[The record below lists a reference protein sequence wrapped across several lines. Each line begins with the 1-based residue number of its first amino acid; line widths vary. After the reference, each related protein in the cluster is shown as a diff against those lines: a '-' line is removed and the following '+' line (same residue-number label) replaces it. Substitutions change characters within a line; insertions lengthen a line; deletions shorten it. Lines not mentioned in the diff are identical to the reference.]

1 VLAGHLGAHVLG
13 AVAIGTNVMALAIL
27 TIIGVMMAVSP
38 SVAHLDGAARRQDI
52 GPLIRQALWLALG
65 LGIALQAAMYAGGP
79 ALVRVMAVD
88 PSLFAASDAY
98 MRAASFAL
106 PPFALYMACRGLTEG
121 LSLTRP
127 AMLFSV
133 LGLVAL
139 APAGYALMYR
149 LGLGVAGAGIAEAA
163 VMWGQCAAFAG
174 FLRLDRRY
182 RGLGWQHGRRLPD
195 PRAIAAL
202 LRIGL
207 PMGLSV
213 LMEAAMFSAATLV
226 IGHFG
231 DAAVASHQIALSV
244 ASVTFMVPLGIA
256 MATTVRVGNAYGRR
270 DPPGIRAAA
279 GAGICLALA
288 SQAVAALVML
298 ALRHRIAALYTD
310 DAGVVA
316 GAASLLLL
324 AALFQLSDGVQV
336 ACNGALRGLR
346 DARVSMLITGFS
358 YWCVGIPVGLFFAF
372 ALDRR
377 TPGMW
382 IGMIAGLSTAAVLLF
397 LRLRLLI
404 RRIAP
409 APL

>member
-1 VLAGHLGAHVLG
+1 
-13 AVAIGTNVMALAIL
+13 
-27 TIIGVMMAVSP
+27 
-38 SVAHLDGAARRQDI
+38 
-52 GPLIRQALWLALG
+52 
-65 LGIALQAAMYAGGP
+65 
-79 ALVRVMAVD
+79 
-88 PSLFAASDAY
+88 
-98 MRAASFAL
+98 
-106 PPFALYMACRGLTEG
+106 
-121 LSLTRP
+121 
-127 AMLFSV
+127 
-133 LGLVAL
+133 
-139 APAGYALMYR
+139 MYR

-270 DPPGIRAAA
+270 ADA

-404 RRIAP
+404 AP